1 MAVWTDGTGR
11 MVRTTHAT
19 KDAAAAWLRDQD
31 VATATG
37 SLADR
42 ARSRATVRE
51 LGKVWLASRVHVS
64 PRTRTDDE
72 WIWERHIEPVWGD
85 HAVGAIRREDVQS
98 WVGDLAGRFAAR
110 TVDTIVRRLQTFLTW
125 CVEHQYLTV
134 SPAVNLALPRGNK
147 REHYYMSVAEFR
159 ALQAALPVWAR
170 DPVLFA
176 ATTGVRPG
184 ELWEL
189 RAGDVDLGRR
199 RVRVSRSVSHQGS
212 GVRVGPPKNGKSR
225 DVPVTPGVA
234 EILRPRVKGKPRD
247 ALLFTSEQGVQ
258 VRENNFSRRV
268 WKTATREA
276 GLEGVRVYDLRHTA
290 ASWAIRSGASV
301 LVVQRMLGHASASM
315 TLDVYAGLWDEDL
328 DDVAGRIGAMLDG
341 LGGVDDNRTT
351 TRPVSA
357 T

>member
-1 MAVWTDGTGR
+1 MAVWTGGTGR

-19 KDAAAAWLRDQD
+19 KDAAASWLRDQD

-37 SLADR
+37 FLADR

-64 PRTRTDDE
+64 PRTGTDDE
-72 WIWERHIEPVWGD
+72 WIWERHIEPVWRD

-125 CVEHQYLTV
+125 CVEHQCLTV

-147 REHYYMSVAEFR
+147 RGQYYLSVDEFR
-159 ALQAALPVWAR
+159 ALHAALPTWAR

-176 ATTGVRPG
+176 ATTGVRAG

-199 RVRVSRSVSHQGS
+199 RVRVSRAASHQGA
-212 GVRVGPPKNGKSR
+212 GVRVSPPKNGKSR
-225 DVPVTPGVA
+225 DVPV
-234 EILRPRVKGKPRD
+234 
-247 ALLFTSEQGVQ
+247 ALVW
-258 VRENNFSRRV
+258 RRCC
-268 WKTATREA
+268 
-276 GLEGVRVYDLRHTA
+276 GLV
-290 ASWAIRSGASV
+290 
-301 LVVQRMLGHASASM
+301 
-315 TLDVYAGLWDEDL
+315 
-328 DDVAGRIGAMLDG
+328 
-341 LGGVDDNRTT
+341 
-351 TRPVSA
+351 
-357 T
+357 